1 MLNCVSRW
9 ILTSIIET
17 LTLPM
22 IVALMM
28 ETVSTSETSV
38 YIYQTTER
46 NIPEDSHLHIYRRKN
61 Q

>member
-9 ILTSIIET
+9 ILTSIIEM

-28 ETVSTSETSV
+28 ETVSISETSV
-38 YIYQTTER
+38 YIYQPTER